1 MLSANGTFCLYR
13 LQTVRGVENPSSKW
27 SVFYRIARWLWV
39 RRMGLINPIHSLYL
53 FTMIVFLNGV
63 FERMSPAVVWMNV
76 KDTGYE
82 VNISLNTFASI
93 QHMKEG
99 RLYTHLQIKEDA
111 HTLFGFVEKS
121 EREIFK
127 MLLSVSGIG
136 ASIARTM
143 LSSLDPKQITNAI
156 ASGDVITVQSIKGI
170 GSKTAQRVIL
180 DLKDKVLKLYD
191 LDEVSMFQN
200 NTNRDEALSALEVL
214 GFVRKASEKLVEKI
228 IKESPDSSVEYII
241 KQALKNL

>member
-1 MLSANGTFCLYR
+1 MIAH
-13 LQTVRGVENPSSKW
+13 LQGKLVEKSPTHVVLDCGGV
-27 SVFYRIARWLWV
+27 
-39 RRMGLINPIHSLYL
+39 
-53 FTMIVFLNGV
+53 
-63 FERMSPAVVWMNV
+63 
-76 KDTGYE
+76 GYH
-82 VNISLNTFASI
+82 VNISLHTYSLLPVADYI
-93 QHMKEG
+93 K
-99 RLYTHLQIKEDA
+99 LYTHLQIKEDS

-127 MLLSVSGIG
+127 LLLSVSGIG

-156 ASGDVITVQSIKGI
+156 ASGDVVTIQSIKGI

-180 DLKDKVLKLYD
+180 DLKEKVLKLYD
-191 LDEVSMFQN
+191 IDEVSMSQN

-214 GFVRKASEKLVEKI
+214 GFVRKTSERVVEKI
-228 IKESPDSSVEYII
+228 IKEAPDSSVETII